1 MSIRFL
7 LSSALALSTMTLVMA
22 ESKTVTVTE
31 AGTLQSQFTTDEMT
45 SVTELTVSGPINKT
59 DLAFV
64 NGSLTALETLNLQQS
79 NIVEETIETTT
90 YPANEMPSNAL
101 DHNTTIKTINFPSG
115 MTSIGDYAFQF
126 SNIQTVN
133 FSTCPQ
139 LQSIQEYAF
148 YCTNYLKGINLS
160 GLRNLEIIEENAFNT
175 NGQKLSEINVNEVT
189 IDLSGCSSLKT
200 ISDYAFT
207 NTKAASVK
215 INFTGCTALSY
226 IGNRAFNNAKVQIL
240 DLSSCSSLET
250 LTGSSFNLCSKIT
263 DIILPANLKKIEEK
277 ALSSAGSNLVSVKS
291 LAIVPPT
298 LASGGFSATGVAKAT
313 LSVPVGAKAAY
324 EADEEWAKFNE
335 IVEDA
340 SLSVEST
347 YTESLK
353 VSVQNNIIKIYNI
366 EEGATINIYNVQGA
380 LVATQVATDNY
391 AEISLPVSGIYIIKS
406 GKSIAKVML

>member
-90 YPANEMPSNAL
+90 YPANEMPSEVFEN
-101 DHNTTIKTINFPSG
+101 NKIIKSISFPSTL
-115 MTSIGDYAFQF
+115 TSIGARAFEY
-126 SNIQTVN
+126 SNIQSPD
-133 FSTCPQ
+133 FSTCPK
-139 LQSIQEYAF
+139 LEIIGKNAF
-148 YCTNYLKGINLS
+148 ATTPYLKGVNLS
-160 GLRNLEIIEENAFNT
+160 QNAALTTIEESAFNT
-175 NGQKLSEINVNEVT
+175 SGDKLSEIGIEETT
-189 IDLSGCSSLKT
+189 IDFSGCSSLK
-200 ISDYAFT
+200 IIGEYAF
-207 NTKAASVK
+207 NQHKISTK
-215 INFTGCTALSY
+215 IIFDGCTSLES
-226 IGNRAFNNAKVQIL
+226 IGNRAFNNSKVTII
-240 DLSSCSSLET
+240 DLSDCIN
-250 LTGSSFNLCSKIT
+250 LTEIPRGIFNQCSKVNK
-263 DIILPANLKKIEEK
+263 IILPKNLKKIEAEAFK
-277 ALSSAGSNLVSVKS
+277 TLATSRLESVIS
-291 LAIVPPT
+291 LAVEVPD
-298 LASGGFSATGVAKAT
+298 LEENGFPKGFTNAI
-313 LSVPVGAKAAY
+313 LSVPKETKEKYKAHT
-324 EADEEWAKFNE
+324 EWSKFSD
-335 IVEDA
+335 IIEDA

-366 EEGATINIYNVQGA
+366 EEGATINIYNVRGA